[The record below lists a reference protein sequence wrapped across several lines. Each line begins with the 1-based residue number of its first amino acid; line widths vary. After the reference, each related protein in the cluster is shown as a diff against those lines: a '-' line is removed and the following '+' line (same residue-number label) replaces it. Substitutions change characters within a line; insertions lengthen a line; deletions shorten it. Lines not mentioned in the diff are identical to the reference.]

1 MIIINNG
8 RLAIVD
14 YYNCWEELRHK
25 IGKYLEEKDP
35 GSVAEDG
42 ERYYVALAADELLD
56 WMSDLED
63 KHKKYLK

>member
-1 MIIINNG
+1 MIKNG

-25 IGKYLEEKDP
+25 IGKYLEEKGP

-42 ERYYVALAADELLD
+42 ERYCIALAAEELLN
-56 WMSDLED
+56 WMSDIERENI
-63 KHKKYLK
+63 KYW